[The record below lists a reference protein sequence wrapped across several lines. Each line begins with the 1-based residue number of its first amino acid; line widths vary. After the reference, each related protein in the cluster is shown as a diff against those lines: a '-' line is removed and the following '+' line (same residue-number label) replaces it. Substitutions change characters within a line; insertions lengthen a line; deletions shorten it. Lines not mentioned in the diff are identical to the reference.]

1 MITLYGIS
9 GCDTV
14 RRARGWLDE
23 RGIGYRFH
31 DLRKHGIDPLLVG
44 GIGYRFHDLRKH
56 GIDPLLVGR
65 WMAELGWE
73 NLLNRRGLVW
83 RRLPEEVRAGIDEA
97 AAERLILADPAII
110 KRPLL
115 AMDGTHVVGF
125 SEQRYGELFP

>member
-23 RGIGYRFH
+23 R
-31 DLRKHGIDPLLVG
+31 

-83 RRLPEEVRAGIDEA
+83 RRLPEDVRAGIDEA